1 MEEQLV
7 SLEVARLL
15 EEKGFCNGSA
25 YCYDNFK
32 QELHRNGNDSIYI
45 NGLEEDYI
53 EVPTQS
59 LVQKWIREKGIHIGV
74 YANASGWGWILT
86 KCGGN
91 GSCIKE
97 IEDDTFFDTYEDALE
112 EGLKQALK
120 LI

>member
-25 YCYDNFK
+25 YCYNNFK
-32 QELHRNGNDSIYI
+32 QELHRNGNGSIYI

-59 LVQKWIREKGIHIGV
+59 LVQKWLRETKETIVLVDYNMV
-74 YANASGWGWILT
+74 YSGKWNYEYWSG
-86 KCGGN
+86 KCGFVA
-91 GSCIKE
+91 SEKYY
-97 IEDDTFFDTYEDALE
+97 DTYEEALE
-112 EGLKQALK
+112 EGLKKALK

>member
-15 EEKGFCNGSA
+15 EEKRFCNGSA

-59 LVQKWIREKGIHIGV
+59 LVQKWLRETKETIVIVDYNMV
-74 YANASGWGWILT
+74 YPGKWNYKYWSGKCVFVASE
-86 KCGGN
+86 KYY
-91 GSCIKE
+91 
-97 IEDDTFFDTYEDALE
+97 DTYEEALE
-112 EGLKQALK
+112 EGLKEALK

>member
-25 YCYDNFK
+25 YCYDNYK
-32 QELHRNGNDSIYI
+32 QELHRNDNGSIYI

-59 LVQKWIREKGIHIGV
+59 LVQKWLREIKETIVIVDYNMAYPGKWDYEYWNG
-74 YANASGWGWILT
+74 
-86 KCGGN
+86 KCGFAV
-91 GSCIKE
+91 SE
-97 IEDDTFFDTYEDALE
+97 EYYDTYEEALE
-112 EGLKQALK
+112 AGLQEALK

>member
-7 SLEVARLL
+7 SLEIARLL

-25 YCYDNFK
+25 YYYDNFK

-59 LVQKWIREKGIHIGV
+59 LVQKWLRETKETIVLVDYNMV
-74 YANASGWGWILT
+74 YSGKWNYEYCSG
-86 KCGGN
+86 KCGFVASEG
-91 GSCIKE
+91 CY
-97 IEDDTFFDTYEDALE
+97 DTYEEALE
-112 EGLKQALK
+112 EGLKEALN

>member
-25 YCYDNFK
+25 YCYDNYK
-32 QELHRNGNDSIYI
+32 QELHRNGNGSIYI

-59 LVQKWIREKGIHIGV
+59 LVQKWLRDIKNIAVIADYDSAYPKPWNYEIWENSIRV
-74 YANASGWGWILT
+74 TDS
-86 KCGGN
+86 
-91 GSCIKE
+91 
-97 IEDDTFFDTYEDALE
+97 YERYNSYEEALE
-112 EGLKQALK
+112 EGLKEALK

>member
-25 YCYDNFK
+25 YYYDNFK

-59 LVQKWIREKGIHIGV
+59 LVQKWLREEKGIVLIV
-74 YANASGWGWILT
+74 DIDFTEL
-86 KCGGN
+86 KCYYCN
-91 GSCIKE
+91 IYDHSRLLAKQSNNCI
-97 IEDDTFFDTYEDALE
+97 TYEEALE
-112 EGLKQALK
+112 EGLKEALK